1 VKVYEVFGPFEVHR
15 SGSLVDRSTFAA
27 FWRDVERQCSGLPSA
42 VGCYVFAIHAAKG
55 ERPWYVGKTEK
66 HSFKGEVLTPHKLV
80 LYNEALNLRKK
91 GTPLLYL
98 VARRTKSGRFA
109 KPGKAGIGDVRS
121 LENLLIGTCLLRNKD
136 LRNVKQTKH
145 PRAIV
150 VPGYM
155 NERPGARS
163 KPARHFAKLLGT

>member
-1 VKVYEVFGPFEVHR
+1 MRFLGHSRYTGVVAW
-15 SGSLVDRSTFAA
+15 LT
-27 FWRDVERQCSGLPSA
+27 GLPLPLSGEMSRGNA
-42 VGCYVFAIHAAKG
+42 LGSRAPSVAMFSPFTAAKG

-109 KPGKAGIGDVRS
+109 KPDR
-121 LENLLIGTCLLRNKD
+121 
-136 LRNVKQTKH
+136 
-145 PRAIV
+145 
-150 VPGYM
+150 
-155 NERPGARS
+155 
-163 KPARHFAKLLGT
+163 